1 MGHDRVMKNKRT
13 EETTMIKLNKNLFL
27 TLTIL
32 IGFCLVQKCNGQT
45 YAYNPY
51 TGQVYGEYSYN
62 PNTGSYG
69 YSYDYGYGSN
79 YYDSSSYNSTYNSSS
94 YDSTYDSIEDEE
106 SSSFSSNEQFTLKET
121 VGVSFL
127 LILYGIFYLLLFLL
141 CNPITWLILILIAI
155 ANK

>member
-1 MGHDRVMKNKRT
+1 
-13 EETTMIKLNKNLFL
+13 MIKLNKNLFL

-69 YSYDYGYGSN
+69 YSSEYGSN
-79 YYDSSSYNSTYNSSS
+79 YYGSSSNYYDYSSSYDST

-106 SSSFSSNEQFTLKET
+106 SSSSNEQFTLKET